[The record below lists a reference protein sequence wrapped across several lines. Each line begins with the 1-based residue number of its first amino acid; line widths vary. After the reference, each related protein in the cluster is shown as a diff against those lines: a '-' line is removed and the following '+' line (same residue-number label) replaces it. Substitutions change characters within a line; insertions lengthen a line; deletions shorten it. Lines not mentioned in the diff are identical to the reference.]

1 MKKKLIIVAAA
12 SLTLLTACSATTGS
26 ASQQSS
32 NVIPKSSASNSSVTS
47 NPSVM
52 TRQEADS
59 KLSKGMTQDQVRAIF
74 GAPSREGFSSSG
86 VSWTYEKLYA
96 GTGDGF
102 NRQSSSRTVRDSG
115 SSNRSIGR
123 GLGTILGGSLG
134 RVARGAG
141 DLAEGV
147 TGRQSTT
154 DRSSQS
160 SGAYGGGPEVLR
172 PGLRV
177 HFDTSG
183 RIRQYRVES

>member
-1 MKKKLIIVAAA
+1 MKKNLIIAAAA
-12 SLTLLTACSATTGS
+12 SLTLLTACSTTTDS

-32 NVIPKSSASNSSVTS
+32 NVTSKSSASN
-47 NPSVM
+47 PSAM
-52 TRQEADS
+52 SGKEADS
-59 KLSKGMTQDQVRAIF
+59 KLSKGMTQEQVRAIF
-74 GAPSREGFSSSG
+74 GAPSNERFSSSG
-86 VSWTYEKLYA
+86 PSWTYEKLYA

-102 NRQSSSRTVRDSG
+102 NSQGSSRSVRDSG
-115 SSNRSIGR
+115 SSNRAVGR
-123 GLGTILGGSLG
+123 GLGTILGGTLG

-154 DRSSQS
+154 DRTSQS

-172 PGLRV
+172 PGLRI

-183 RIRQYRVES
+183 RIRQYTVEKS